1 MQELYFEKP
10 ILNVINFWTEKFKRI
25 IKNLIDSTDKVNCFE
40 DFMKQRWLMLLLII
54 KLFPVAVA
62 LYCLYPQYLRI
73 CMTESVTEIET
84 AVKFTLLYFGL
95 AVSQLQLMLQSHRL
109 LLKLMFTILICWVLK
124 SSSLFFSQLSLP
136 AQDLFIVVNCLLSCT
151 KIVEQWKNLTQ
162 ILEQKLLVE
171 QEKSDT
177 TDDEVKQSILEPLS
191 PRKPKV
197 RWICSVL
204 PLNGI

>member
-1 MQELYFEKP
+1 MLYFEKP
-10 ILNVINFWTEKFKRI
+10 ILSVINFWTEKFKRI
-25 IKNLIDSTDKVNCFE
+25 IRSLIDFTDKVNCFE
-40 DFMKQRWLMLLLII
+40 GIMMQRWLILLLTV

-62 LYCLYPQYLRI
+62 LYCLCSQYLSI

-95 AVSQLQLMLQSHRL
+95 AVSQLQLMLQNHNV
-109 LLKLMFTILICWVLK
+109 LLKLMSTILICWILK

-136 AQDLFIVVNCLLSCT
+136 AQDLFIVINCLLSCT
-151 KIVEQWKNLTQ
+151 KIVEQWKNLIQ

-171 QEKSDT
+171 QKKSDKSE
-177 TDDEVKQSILEPLS
+177 DEVKQPILEPLS

-197 RWICSVL
+197 RWISSVL